1 MSPRKQATST
11 DLTLEELLCSTERAW
26 ERGSDALAQAL
37 EVLSRDALRILKEEQ
52 VTPVRSVVAPEGLS
66 EALALPAHPG
76 SLAEVQERVTQLLLS
91 APSTSGRRF
100 FNQLFAGHDPIG
112 TPTDMLASLVNH
124 SMYTYKV
131 GGPLIVMEEVVLRG
145 LRRLAGFPEDGGG
158 IFTPGGSLSNL
169 SAMLCAR
176 DRFAPSAKEEGT
188 PKGLT
193 LYCSE
198 ESHYSVKKGAG
209 IVGFGRSS
217 VRAVPTDERG
227 VMRSDALLEMI
238 QADRRAGSQ
247 PMMIIATAGT
257 TVLGAFD
264 DLEATAEVAR
274 SEGLWLHVD
283 GAFGGTALWSDALRG
298 LCAGLERADSFTWD
312 AHKAMGLPLTCSAL
326 LTRDPHAPARA
337 LSEQAS
343 YLFQSGADL
352 LNPGTRS
359 LQCGRRNDALKLWAA
374 WQYHGDDGWTARTDR
389 LWALAQT
396 LTALIKRRPQL
407 ELLMEPQYLNVSFE
421 YRGRSSVSICERLE
435 RERRALVGYAY
446 AKGRCVI
453 RVAVVNPELTRADL
467 EALLDEVEA
476 VAPHC
481 KPASA

>member
-1 MSPRKQATST
+1 MSTTKQPTPAN
-11 DLTLEELLCSTERAW
+11 LTAEELLCSSERAW

-37 EVLSRDALRILKEEQ
+37 ERLSQDALRILYEEK
-52 VTPVRSVVAPEGLS
+52 VTPVRSVVSPEDLDGQ
-66 EALALPAHPG
+66 LALPIHSG
-76 SLAEVQERVTQLLLS
+76 NLAEVQERVTQLLLS

-100 FNQLFAGHDPIG
+100 FNQLFAGHDPVG
-112 TPTDMLASLVNH
+112 TPVDMLASLVNH

-169 SAMLCAR
+169 AAMLCAR
-176 DRFAPSAKEEGT
+176 DRVAPEAKEEGT

-209 IVGFGRSS
+209 IVGFGRSAVRS
-217 VRAVPTDERG
+217 VPSDERG
-227 VMRSDALLEMI
+227 VMRTDALTELI
-238 QADRRAGSQ
+238 QADRRAGAQ

-264 DLEATAEVAR
+264 DLEATAEVADR
-274 SEGLWLHVD
+274 EGLWLHVD
-283 GAFGGTALWSDALRG
+283 GAFGGTALWSNELKV

-337 LSEQAS
+337 LAEQAS
-343 YLFQSGADL
+343 YLFQTDADL

-389 LWALAQT
+389 LWTLAQA
-396 LTALIKRRPQL
+396 LTELIKRRPQL
-407 ELLMEPQYLNVSFE
+407 QLLMEPQYFNVSFE

-435 RERRALVGYAY
+435 QERRALVGYAY
-446 AKGRCVI
+446 SKGRCVI

-481 KPASA
+481 ELASE